1 VQAVCIAPGAVAV
14 KLFLPFHHV
23 CLAGRIFSMSL
34 WTLQR
39 PLRSAFGTFDAQI
52 AICVTIMQVRVQK
65 MIVASPALAPNNDA
79 GWSRND
85 V

>member
-14 KLFLPFHHV
+14 KLFLP